1 MTMRAII
8 PVAMLFTLA
17 ASPVAAAQCAPRQD
31 VAAQLSAKYGEVPRA
46 MGLAANGTAV
56 VDVFAS
62 DGGSWTITVT
72 TADGRTC
79 LIAAGTA
86 FVAIE
91 YPAGVPG

>member
-1 MTMRAII
+1 MIARILALTIA
-8 PVAMLFTLA
+8 LA
-17 ASPVAAAQCAPRQD
+17 ASPVAAAQCGTRED
-31 VAAQLSAKYGEVPRA
+31 VVAQLSAKYGEYPRS
-46 MGLAANGTAV
+46 MGLSADNSAI